1 MRKVLHILGDFND
14 QDIEW
19 LIDIG
24 IKKTIQANDFLI
36 QANTQLQDIYLVLGG
51 RFDID
56 LPDGTSL
63 AKIKNGEILGE
74 MSFIEEEP
82 PMVNVKATE
91 PAIVIS
97 ISHEA
102 LTDRFLE
109 VPGFEG
115 RFYKAMS
122 LFLSSR
128 LRGIASKISYEN
140 TEVKTKKEFEHDID
154 SATLNRIQI
163 AGERFSRL
171 LNHFS

>member
-19 LIDIG
+19 LIDSG
-24 IKKTIQANDFLI
+24 IKKTVQSDEYLIEANV
-36 QANTQLQDIYLVLGG
+36 QLYEIYFVLGG

-56 LPDGTSL
+56 LPDGTSI
-63 AKIKNGEILGE
+63 AKIKSGEILGE

-91 PAIVIS
+91 EAMVIS
-97 ISHEA
+97 ISHET
-102 LTDRFLE
+102 LMDRFKE
-109 VPGFEG
+109 SIGFEG

-128 LRGIASKISYEN
+128 LRGVATKISYEN
-140 TEVKTKKEFEHDID
+140 TEIKTKKEFAQDID
-154 SATLNRIQI
+154 NATLNRIQI
-163 AGERFSRL
+163 AGERFNRL
-171 LNHFS
+171 LSHFS